1 MEIILVYHVVP
12 ILGLT
17 LYLLS
22 KTRHIPCTTPPAYNL
37 ENEVEIMPIMSG
49 IQERYL
55 ALGEYIIKGFKKHGM
70 LGKAPLRKWGRGIKK
85 VAFGFCHI
93 LNVKSCPNM
102 KYEQLKQRDLKCI
115 SGLEF
120 CGHH

>member
-70 LGKAPLRKWGRGIKK
+70 LGKAPLRKWGEGNKESGIW
-85 VAFGFCHI
+85 I
-93 LNVKSCPNM
+93 LPYFKCKELP
-102 KYEQLKQRDLKCI
+102 KYEI
-115 SGLEF
+115 
-120 CGHH
+120 